1 METVLVDQ
9 FVVPEAVVDEF
20 LRHAHF
26 SANLVKTRSGFVDGY
41 VFKRASGDG
50 RVNVI
55 TTAVWASQ
63 AAMDDAKKSIAEEF
77 AKIGFNPPE
86 IMKRLGVQIER
97 GIYHRAPY

>member
-1 METVLVDQ
+1 
-9 FVVPEAVVDEF
+9 

-26 SANLVKTRSGFVDGY
+26 SANVVKTRPGFVEGY
-41 VFKRASGDG
+41 VFKRANGDG

-63 AAMDDAKKSIAEEF
+63 AAMDAAKKSIAEEF

-97 GIYHRAPY
+97 GIYQRAPY